1 MPPKRNVFS
10 LLHLVRRFW
19 NAWLWTTIAMCSNAN
34 GLQVQG
40 SWHFSSF
47 ISSNF
52 HDIILSP
59 PCRHVRSVNILYSS
73 GLHEKREDWRSVPIL
88 PISINMKNALLS
100 SKAFLWCAI
109 SGRVKK
115 TLLRSVFSDFPARRT
130 RARSATCEPAPQGMA
145 QQKIPVFRP
154 GLFWCAIGDSNPGP
168 TD

>member
-1 MPPKRNVFS
+1 
-10 LLHLVRRFW
+10 
-19 NAWLWTTIAMCSNAN
+19 MCSNAN

-52 HDIILSP
+52 HDIILPP
-59 PCRHVRSVNILYSS
+59 PCRHVRSVNMLYSS
-73 GLHEKREDWRSVPIL
+73 GLHEKREDRRSVPIL

-115 TLLRSVFSDFPARRT
+115 RLLRSVFSDRSPRGEHERAARRASPPRRGWRSKKS
-130 RARSATCEPAPQGMA
+130 RA
-145 QQKIPVFRP
+145 FRP
-154 GLFWCAIGDSNPGP
+154 GLFCGASPP
-168 TD
+168 QKQPPRHP

>member
-1 MPPKRNVFS
+1 
-10 LLHLVRRFW
+10 
-19 NAWLWTTIAMCSNAN
+19 MCSNAN

-52 HDIILSP
+52 HDIILPP
-59 PCRHVRSVNILYSS
+59 PCRHVRSVNMLYSS
-73 GLHEKREDWRSVPIL
+73 GLHAKREDRRSVPIL

-115 TLLRSVFSDFPARRT
+115 TLLRSVFSDRSPRGEHERA
-130 RARSATCEPAPQGMA
+130 ARSAKPP
-145 QQKIPVFRP
+145 PP
-154 GLFWCAIGDSNPGP
+154 GGWRNKKSRSSDRDFFGASSAGA
-168 TD
+168 